1 MANRAGTWTLKLDQQ
16 VTEQI
21 RSAVV
26 AGLSEAALDVLADA
40 NRTVPRESGDL
51 ERSGKVAVDA
61 PRLLAVIGYGAGEEF
76 KGYAIRQ
83 HEDLTL
89 KHNAGRGA
97 KWLERALNKAA
108 HGPALATI
116 ARSIRRVTE

>member
-26 AGLSEAALDVLADA
+26 AGLSEAALDVLADG
-40 NRTVPRESGDL
+40 NRTVPRESGAL
-51 ERSGKVAVDA
+51 ERSGRVDVDGQRLVAA
-61 PRLLAVIGYGAGEEF
+61 IGYGSGTPG
-76 KGYAIRQ
+76 GYAVRQ

-89 KHNAGRGA
+89 KHDAGRGA